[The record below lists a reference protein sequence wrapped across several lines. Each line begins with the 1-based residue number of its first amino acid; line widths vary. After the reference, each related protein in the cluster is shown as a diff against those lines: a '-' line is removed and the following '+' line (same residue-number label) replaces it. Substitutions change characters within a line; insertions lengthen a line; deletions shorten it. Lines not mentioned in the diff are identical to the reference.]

1 MDARCNKVSNKNGQ
15 RESHGP
21 TVEKRKTKNEQS
33 TAVPHQLLPLVAA
46 SLILSLSFAPRP
58 IHAQQQPSPQ
68 PYLYQPRFSS
78 GSAIAKNRLYIVS
91 GYISEFVP
99 SDAVGD
105 TIFVPLDRP
114 FSNDSVPWTAVKP
127 PWVTPKPFS
136 MNGTDATVVPTLDQ
150 SHLVFLGTSGQGDP
164 LLLAYDIGAD
174 SWAPFRSDPEPP
186 RSAVGAALD
195 LQTGVIVV
203 QGGFIR
209 SFGAPLSSE
218 IDILTSNGGMDQW
231 GWRKGAPTTALR
243 PIFQPIVVYLPTRKA
258 TLIIGGSKFENNNIA
273 GLQQFDS
280 GYLVTTSTVNGVTT
294 VSNTVVNL
302 TASEMAVPPQ
312 IGIIDTKQW
321 VWNAAYTPP
330 RPGLPLGAIIGIIVG
345 SCLLM
350 GIALFFAGRTLWKR
364 RKSNT
369 DRKINRDSVS
379 THPLMGSDPTPTNDS
394 NDRFRSTRNLIAP
407 SPFSGPNSG
416 KMGSEFHSVS
426 LTSNKDDRS
435 LPLIISPYP
444 ASTTY
449 NSSPF
454 SVAGSDSSE
463 RGSTATWN
471 SYRSKGAK
479 SEVSLPESERLP
491 QTMADMQYGYYVKT
505 TQHNKQYEKRRI
517 DLSRQQPNNGL
528 NRKITSN
535 QYAILKDEYHDDIE
549 LATAVLQLKDVEM
562 GEESIM
568 TPLQSLETG
577 SILVS
582 SHLDDQGSFIVSPTG
597 PTPPMPMRGTPQ
609 RFGSVPS
616 KAELNDDDDEELYR
630 PGVGGSI
637 TKLNAIKAAKAKA
650 KAAELSGAGAAPEA
664 GRGKGQQNQN
674 QLQQQQQAGRRAMPP
689 LPEELISEES
699 EVLVDNRRVRRP

>member
-1 MDARCNKVSNKNGQ
+1 MRGVRNGNHAHVSFLLGI
-15 RESHGP
+15 SSFSCLFACTGP
-21 TVEKRKTKNEQS
+21 SNTIFNPDLFV
-33 TAVPHQLLPLVAA
+33 HLLHLCVT
-46 SLILSLSFAPRP
+46 LL
-58 IHAQQQPSPQ
+58 
-68 PYLYQPRFSS
+68 YLYI
-78 GSAIAKNRLYIVS
+78 GYSAAI
-91 GYISEFVP
+91 
-99 SDAVGD
+99 
-105 TIFVPLDRP
+105 
-114 FSNDSVPWTAVKP
+114 
-127 PWVTPKPFS
+127 
-136 MNGTDATVVPTLDQ
+136 
-150 SHLVFLGTSGQGDP
+150 
-164 LLLAYDIGAD
+164 
-174 SWAPFRSDPEPP
+174 
-186 RSAVGAALD
+186 
-195 LQTGVIVV
+195 
-203 QGGFIR
+203 
-209 SFGAPLSSE
+209 
-218 IDILTSNGGMDQW
+218 
-231 GWRKGAPTTALR
+231 
-243 PIFQPIVVYLPTRKA
+243 
-258 TLIIGGSKFENNNIA
+258 NNPVRTFT
-273 GLQQFDS
+273 Q
-280 GYLVTTSTVNGVTT
+280 
-294 VSNTVVNL
+294 
-302 TASEMAVPPQ
+302 PQ